1 MAEVQPDPTAHLQL
15 IEAAQLGKLLLR
27 GQPGIVAAAATGL
40 GFALPDSINHAAD
53 GTAGRA
59 IRLGPDEHLL
69 LLEPGR
75 LAEVVRSLG
84 EALADRHFALVDLS
98 ARLVA
103 FELIGSSAGQTPAR
117 DTLAAACP
125 LDLDPGAC
133 KAEQATRTILG
144 KAEIILDCLGADHF
158 RLLTNRSFG
167 DYVRQLLLEAGRELG
182 LERSLVADAS

>member
-1 MAEVQPDPTAHLQL
+1 MAEPQPDPTARLQL
-15 IEAAQLGKLLLR
+15 IEPAPLGKLLLR
-27 GQPGIVAAAATGL
+27 GQPGIVGAAATGV
-40 GFALPDSINHAAD
+40 GFALPNAINRADD

-69 LLEPGR
+69 LLEPGS

-84 EALADRHFALVDLS
+84 EALADGHHALVDVS

-103 FELIGSSAGQTPAR
+103 FELIGAAVGPTPAR

-125 LDLDPGAC
+125 LDLDPGVFGSG
-133 KAEQATRTILG
+133 QATRTILG
-144 KAEIILDCLGADHF
+144 KAEIILDCLGPDRF

-167 DYVRQLLLEAGRELG
+167 DYVRRLLHEAGREFG
-182 LERSLVADAS
+182 LTRVSAA